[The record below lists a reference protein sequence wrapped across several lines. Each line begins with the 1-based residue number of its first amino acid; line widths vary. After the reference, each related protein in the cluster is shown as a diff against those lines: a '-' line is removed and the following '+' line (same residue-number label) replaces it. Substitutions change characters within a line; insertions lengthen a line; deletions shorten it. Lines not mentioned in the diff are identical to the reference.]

1 MGSVNL
7 RLISTNRPMDESSP
21 LSILTDIPVLYPR
34 QRKVLSYIED
44 YIGMHGYAPTL
55 TEIKGYLGVRALS
68 TVHEH
73 LIKLEDKGYLERCD
87 DTNSIRLKVKQGMFA
102 GTLINVPLVGTI
114 TAGQPIDAFEDPEPI
129 DVPLPKNLVGNKK
142 VFALKVRGDSMIESL
157 IADGDIVICE
167 RVQYA
172 QNGDTVV
179 ALLQDNTA
187 TLKRFFREKTY
198 IRLQPSNPRYA
209 PLHVKNVTIQGKVVA
224 IYRKY

>member
-1 MGSVNL
+1 MEPGNF
-7 RLISTNRPMDESSP
+7 
-21 LSILTDIPVLYPR
+21 SILSDIPVLYPR
-34 QRKVLSYIED
+34 QRKVLKYIEE
-44 YIGMHGYAPTL
+44 YVSIHGYAPTL
-55 TEIKGYLGVRALS
+55 TEIKDYLGVRALS

-87 DTNSIRLKVKQGMFA
+87 DTHNIRLKIKQGLFA

-114 TAGQPIDAFEDPEPI
+114 TAGQPIDAFEEPEPV

-167 RVQYA
+167 KVDYA
-172 QNGDTVV
+172 HNGDTVV

-187 TLKRFFREKTY
+187 TLKRFFRERTF
-198 IRLQPSNPRYA
+198 IRLQPSNPNYSPIR
-209 PLHVKNVTIQGKVVA
+209 VKNVTIQGKVVA